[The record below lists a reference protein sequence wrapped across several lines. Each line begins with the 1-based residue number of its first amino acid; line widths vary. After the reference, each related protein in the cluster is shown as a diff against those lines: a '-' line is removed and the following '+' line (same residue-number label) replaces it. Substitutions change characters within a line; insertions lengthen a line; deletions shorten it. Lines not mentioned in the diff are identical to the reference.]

1 MTPLIIA
8 ADDFAQSAAIDRGI
22 LSLVAQSH
30 LSAFSCLVL
39 SPRWPEASAA
49 ITRDIRSRADVG
61 LHLDFTQYPQAM
73 RASLPRLIVSAS
85 LRSLSRQAIRAA
97 IETQCN
103 RFEDALGTAPDYV
116 DGHQHVH
123 QLPQIRDVLIEVLS
137 RRYRHHLPWLR
148 IARPNVADG
157 SKAAIIGML
166 GSEALARLARRH
178 GFRHTTRLLGVYDF
192 KGSASD
198 YRQRLAGWLA
208 QANAE
213 RGCALMCHPAV
224 ETSATSEQHTDPIH
238 AARVNEYRILSNAQ
252 LPGLLAA
259 YGVTPGRGD
268 QL

>member
-1 MTPLIIA
+1 MMSLIIA
-8 ADDFAQSAAIDRGI
+8 ADDFAQSAAIDQGI
-22 LSLVAQSH
+22 LLLVAQSR

-39 SPRWPEASAA
+39 SPRWPEAAA
-49 ITRDIRSRADVG
+49 SITADIRNNADVG

-73 RASLPRLIVSAS
+73 RASLPRLIVRSS
-85 LRSLSRQAIRAA
+85 LRSLSPQAIRAA

-137 RRYRHHLPWLR
+137 KRYPYHLPWLR
-148 IARPNVADG
+148 IARPPAGDG
-157 SKAAIIGML
+157 FKAAVIGML
-166 GSEALARLARRH
+166 GSEALASLARRH
-178 GFRHTTRLLGVYDF
+178 GFRHTRRLLGVYDF
-192 KGSASD
+192 KGNASD

-208 QANAE
+208 QAGTE
-213 RGCALMCHPAV
+213 RSCALMCHPAV
-224 ETSATSEQHTDPIH
+224 EAGPAAAQHTDPIH
-238 AARVNEYRILSNAQ
+238 AARVNEYRILANAQ
-252 LPGLLAA
+252 LPALLAT